1 LRRSFVFSPR
11 SILLIRL
18 QKLTLWRRCGMSEP
32 ILRVSGLKKTF
43 SKNGVEI
50 NVIKGIS
57 VDINEG
63 DFITIMG
70 PSGAGKSTFLHILGT
85 LDKPSEGDI
94 FFRDKNIKEF
104 SEDEESRF
112 RNEKVGF
119 VFQFYHLL
127 QDFNVIENIIMPL
140 LIRRLSR
147 NDAVAKAE
155 SFLEIMGLQHR
166 REHKPGE
173 LSGGE
178 QQRVAIARALVNEP
192 EIILADEPTGNLD
205 RKTGKEVLD
214 YLLSINDRLS
224 STLVLV
230 THDPE
235 IGSIGER
242 KMKMVDGE
250 LFSV

>member
-1 LRRSFVFSPR
+1 
-11 SILLIRL
+11 
-18 QKLTLWRRCGMSEP
+18 MSDP

-50 NVIKGIS
+50 NVIKGI
-57 VDINEG
+57 DIDIYEG

-94 FFRDKNIKEF
+94 FFRDRNVKGF
-104 SEDEESRF
+104 TEDEESRF

-127 QDFNVIENIIMPL
+127 QDFNVIENITMPL
-140 LIRRLSR
+140 LIKRLSP
-147 NDAVAKAE
+147 AEALSKAE
-155 SFLEIMGLQHR
+155 NFLEIMGLKHR
-166 REHKPGE
+166 RDHKPGE

-214 YLLSINDRLS
+214 YLLSVNERLS
-224 STLVLV
+224 STLILV

-242 KMKMVDGE
+242 KLKMVDGE
-250 LFSV
+250 LFTI

>member
-1 LRRSFVFSPR
+1 
-11 SILLIRL
+11 
-18 QKLTLWRRCGMSEP
+18 MSDP
-32 ILRVSGLKKTF
+32 ILRVSNLKKTY

-50 NVIKGIS
+50 NVIKGIN

-63 DFITIMG
+63 DLITIMG

-94 FFRDKNIKEF
+94 FFRDRNVRGF
-104 SEDEESRF
+104 TEDEESKF

-127 QDFNVIENIIMPL
+127 QDFNVIENIMMPL
-140 LIRRLSR
+140 LIRRLSQAEALSKA
-147 NDAVAKAE
+147 DA
-155 SFLEIMGLQHR
+155 FLDIMGLRNR
-166 REHKPGE
+166 RTHKPGE

-205 RKTGKEVLD
+205 RKTGKEVLN
-214 YLLSINDRLS
+214 YLLSVNERLS
-224 STLVLV
+224 STLILV

-235 IGSIGER
+235 TGSIGDR
-242 KMKMVDGE
+242 RMKMVDGE
-250 LFSV
+250 LFQI

>member
-1 LRRSFVFSPR
+1 
-11 SILLIRL
+11 
-18 QKLTLWRRCGMSEP
+18 MSDP

-50 NVIKGIS
+50 NVIKGI
-57 VDINEG
+57 DIDISEG

-94 FFRDKNIKEF
+94 FFRDRNVKGF
-104 SEDEESRF
+104 TEDEESKF

-127 QDFNVIENIIMPL
+127 QDFNVIENIMMPL
-140 LIRRLSR
+140 LIRRLSP
-147 NDAVAKAE
+147 AEALAKAE
-155 SFLEIMGLQHR
+155 NFLEIMGLKHR
-166 REHKPGE
+166 RDHKPGE

-178 QQRVAIARALVNEP
+178 QQRVAIARALINEP

-214 YLLSINDRLS
+214 YLLSINERLS
-224 STLVLV
+224 STLILV

-242 KMKMVDGE
+242 KLKMVDGE
-250 LFSV
+250 LFAI

>member
-1 LRRSFVFSPR
+1 
-11 SILLIRL
+11 
-18 QKLTLWRRCGMSEP
+18 MSDP

-43 SKNGVEI
+43 NKNGVEI
-50 NVIKGIS
+50 NVIKGI
-57 VDINEG
+57 DIDIYEG

-94 FFRDKNIKEF
+94 FFRDRNVKGF
-104 SEDEESRF
+104 TEDEESKF

-127 QDFNVIENIIMPL
+127 QDFNVIENITMPL
-140 LIRRLSR
+140 LIKRLSP
-147 NDAVAKAE
+147 AEALSKAE
-155 SFLEIMGLQHR
+155 NFLEIMGLKHR
-166 REHKPGE
+166 RDHKPGE

-214 YLLSINDRLS
+214 YLLSVNERLS
-224 STLVLV
+224 STLILV

-242 KMKMVDGE
+242 KLKMVDGE
-250 LFSV
+250 LFTV

>member
-1 LRRSFVFSPR
+1 
-11 SILLIRL
+11 
-18 QKLTLWRRCGMSEP
+18 MSDP

-43 SKNGVEI
+43 SKNGVDI
-50 NVIKGIS
+50 NVIKGI
-57 VDINEG
+57 DIDIYEG

-85 LDKPSEGDI
+85 LDNPSEGDI
-94 FFRDKNIKEF
+94 FFRDRNVKGF
-104 SEDEESRF
+104 TEDEESRF

-127 QDFNVIENIIMPL
+127 QDFNVIENIMMPL
-140 LIRRLSR
+140 LIKRL
-147 NDAVAKAE
+147 NQTDAITKAE
-155 SFLEIMGLQHR
+155 NFLEIMGLKHR
-166 REHKPGE
+166 RDHKPGE

-214 YLLSINDRLS
+214 YLLSINERLS
-224 STLVLV
+224 STLILV

-250 LFSV
+250 LFTV

>member
-1 LRRSFVFSPR
+1 
-11 SILLIRL
+11 
-18 QKLTLWRRCGMSEP
+18 MSDP

-50 NVIKGIS
+50 NVIKGI
-57 VDINEG
+57 DIDIYEG

-85 LDKPSEGDI
+85 LDNPSEGDI
-94 FFRDKNIKEF
+94 FFRDRNVKGF
-104 SEDEESRF
+104 TEDEESKF

-127 QDFNVIENIIMPL
+127 QDFNVIENIMMPL
-140 LIRRLSR
+140 LIKRL
-147 NDAVAKAE
+147 NQADAIAKAE
-155 SFLEIMGLQHR
+155 NFLEIMGLKHR
-166 REHKPGE
+166 RDHKPGE

-214 YLLSINDRLS
+214 YLLSINERLS
-224 STLVLV
+224 STLILV

-250 LFSV
+250 LFQI

>member
-1 LRRSFVFSPR
+1 
-11 SILLIRL
+11 
-18 QKLTLWRRCGMSEP
+18 MSDP
-32 ILRVSGLKKTF
+32 ILRVSELKKTF

-50 NVIKGIS
+50 NVIKGINI
-57 VDINEG
+57 DIYEG

-85 LDKPSEGDI
+85 LDNPSEGDI
-94 FFRDKNIKEF
+94 FFRGRNVKEF
-104 SEDEESRF
+104 TEDEESKF

-127 QDFNVIENIIMPL
+127 QDFNVIENIMMPL
-140 LIRRLSR
+140 LIKRLSQV
-147 NDAVAKAE
+147 DAIGKAE
-155 SFLEIMGLQHR
+155 NFLEIMGLKHR
-166 REHKPGE
+166 RDHKPGE

-214 YLLSINDRLS
+214 YLLSINEQLS
-224 STLVLV
+224 STLILV

-250 LFSV
+250 LFTI